1 MEMGGGVQIYGPF
14 LGPLCNMAFKISG
27 ISKGTMMLTSL
38 TCCTCSTA
46 QTGLD
51 LVLAVMTLMGAAI
64 TTAVAASAKIMTTSN
79 YNGQECGV
87 QGCYGSFVVIPQ
99 AITMDRN
106 VEYRGV
112 MGVSLWFSILTK

>member
-1 MEMGGGVQIYGPF
+1 MGGGVQIYGPF
-14 LGPLCNMAFKISG
+14 LGPLCNMAFKITG
-27 ISKGTMMLTSL
+27 ISKGTMTLTSL

-51 LVLAVMTLMGAAI
+51 LVLAVMTLMGAA
-64 TTAVAASAKIMTTSN
+64 ASAKIITTSN